1 MWQGVVNL
9 KDDFLTRF
17 WVILVESMMLFV
29 RIVQLLSALQQRDV
43 ASPVAIELQGTW
55 SFFSRRACSDV
66 QTCADQILL
75 GWPICAPGEL

>member
-17 WVILVESMMLFV
+17 WVILVEFMMLFV

-43 ASPVAIELQGTW
+43 ASPVAIELH
-55 SFFSRRACSDV
+55 FFFPLCM
-66 QTCADQILL
+66 
-75 GWPICAPGEL
+75 

>member
-17 WVILVESMMLFV
+17 WVILVQFMMLFV

-43 ASPVAIELQGTW
+43 ASPVAIELHV
-55 SFFSRRACSDV
+55 FFSVVHVAICRHV
-66 QTCADQILL
+66 QTTSFL

>member
-43 ASPVAIELQGTW
+43 ASPVAIELQYM
-55 SFFSRRACSDV
+55 FFFPVVHVAMCRHV
-66 QTCADQILL
+66 QTRSF
-75 GWPICAPGEL
+75 